1 MQRCVHRIFA
11 HRSLPYPLHSFVSC
25 ASCQRPNSAALTFAH
40 RHFSQGN
47 NTAMKLTMLAA
58 VVVAVSGQDVI
69 IKNDGADNLL
79 VQPAQGKDVQT
90 NLGTAGSFVVK

>member
-1 MQRCVHRIFA
+1 
-11 HRSLPYPLHSFVSC
+11 
-25 ASCQRPNSAALTFAH
+25 
-40 RHFSQGN
+40 
-47 NTAMKLTMLAA
+47 MKLTMLAA